1 MIKIKC
7 IILPTDFSDCAA
19 VAIRYA
25 CQLAE
30 RFQAELHLLHV
41 VEDVSSRL
49 PDFVMGLSIPAF
61 RENFSDRRDQLEADA
76 IARLGQLLP
85 EGVFAGPRLVAATR
99 FGTSF
104 VEIIRYA
111 REHRAD
117 LIVMA
122 THGRTGLSHALIGSV
137 AENVLRKSA
146 CPVLSVRPDSHGF
159 ISMPNETQTVER
171 SGNPKTVIRHAIE
184 SLYGP
189 CPVNDFLAADS
200 WARHIDWERIKSHID
215 ASPKNFDWS
224 DLDDAEAA
232 ILDVRHKM
240 LRDAGSRN

>member
-7 IILPTDFSDCAA
+7 IILPTDFSDCSAI
-19 VAIRYA
+19 AIRYA
-25 CQLAE
+25 CELAE

-41 VEDVSSRL
+41 VEDVSARL

-61 RENFSDRRDQLEADA
+61 RENFSDRRDRLEADA
-76 IARLGQLLP
+76 LSRLGKLLP
-85 EGVFAGPRLVAATR
+85 EDLSSGSRLVAATR
-99 FGTSF
+99 FGTPF

-122 THGRTGLSHALIGSV
+122 THGRSGLSHALIGSV
-137 AENVLRKSA
+137 AENVIRKSPR
-146 CPVLSVRPDSHGF
+146 PVLSVRPDSHGF
-159 ISMPNETQTVER
+159 MSMPNETQTAVR
-171 SGNPKTVIRHAIE
+171 SGNPKTVIRNAIE

-200 WARHIDWERIKSHID
+200 WARHIDWERVKKHID
-215 ASPKNFDWS
+215 VSNRKFDWT
-224 DLDDAEAA
+224 DFDNAEEA
-232 ILDVRHKM
+232 INNSRHKM
-240 LRDAGSRN
+240 LHDAGLRK